1 MAVFTPLD
9 LSRWHSA
16 GQEVSLWHPALS
28 QRFAQMPGGA
38 LTAWGIPFALAT
50 DGDGAPRWI
59 ILGRDAQPLNL
70 PLDEAAAATH
80 VIVAHFCNTA
90 QRAGV
95 DPAGIPPASSRGR
108 ASTSP
113 TTSWSTPMGP
123 NIASPSTG
131 ASRSTSRL
139 SPGGSTP
146 SPPCRMRSRG
156 R

>member
-1 MAVFTPLD
+1 MVVLFTVLIKTTQPRRFSARKGRKMAVFTPLD

-90 QRAGV
+90 QRPRV
-95 DPAGIPPASSRGR
+95 DPAGIPPGVVTR
-108 ASTSP
+108 A
-113 TTSWSTPMGP
+113 GEHL
-123 NIASPSTG
+123 ADYV
-131 ASRSTSRL
+131 L
-139 SPGGSTP
+139 V
-146 SPPCRMRSRG
+146 
-156 R
+156 